1 MAIGM
6 QEPKKSNRRRIL
18 SDRLVRVSKWAEFK
32 RLVNELKPE
41 SIVYNI
47 EQTGISK
54 TREFTSLR
62 LIIPSKNYYVYVDFP
77 KGESLRET
85 GIPIRTDATGTR
97 CIEDDDIRS
106 FLKREL
112 GEKLLVYS
120 YWIT

>member
-1 MAIGM
+1 M
-6 QEPKKSNRRRIL
+6 
-18 SDRLVRVSKWAEFK
+18 SDRLVRVSKWEEFK
-32 RLVNELKPE
+32 RLVKELKPN

-62 LIIPSKNYYVYVDFP
+62 LIIPSKNYYVYIDFP
-77 KGESLRET
+77 KGDALRET
-85 GIPIRTDATGTR
+85 GIPIHMDASGTR
-97 CIEDDDIRS
+97 CLEDEDIRA
-106 FLKREL
+106 FLKKEF

>member
-1 MAIGM
+1 M
-6 QEPKKSNRRRIL
+6 
-18 SDRLVRVSKWAEFK
+18 SDRLVRISKWDEFK

-54 TREFTSLR
+54 AREFTSLR

-77 KGESLRET
+77 RGAALRET
-85 GIPIRTDATGTR
+85 KIPIHKDATGTR
-97 CIEDDDIRS
+97 CIEDDDIRA
-106 FLKREL
+106 FLKKEL
-112 GEKLLVYS
+112 GGKLLVYS

>member
-1 MAIGM
+1 
-6 QEPKKSNRRRIL
+6 
-18 SDRLVRVSKWAEFK
+18 LVRLSKWVEFK
-32 RLVNELKPE
+32 RLVKELKPD

-62 LIIPSKNYYVYVDFP
+62 LILPSKNYYVYIDFP
-77 KGESLRET
+77 KEYALRET
-85 GIPIRTDATGTR
+85 GIPIHKDQSGTR
-97 CIEDDDIRS
+97 CIEDDDIRA

-112 GEKLLVYS
+112 GEKLPVYS

>member
-1 MAIGM
+1 VA
-6 QEPKKSNRRRIL
+6 
-18 SDRLVRVSKWAEFK
+18 KWAEFK
-32 RLVNELKPE
+32 RLVEELKPD

-77 KGESLRET
+77 KGETLRET
-85 GIPIRTDATGTR
+85 GIPIHADKSGTR
-97 CIEDDDIRS
+97 CIEDDDIRA
-106 FLKREL
+106 FLKKQL
-112 GEKLLVYS
+112 GALPVYS

>member
-1 MAIGM
+1 L
-6 QEPKKSNRRRIL
+6 R
-18 SDRLVRVSKWAEFK
+18 DRLVRVAKWAEFK
-32 RLVNELKPE
+32 RLVTELKPD

-77 KGESLRET
+77 KGDALRET
-85 GIPIRTDATGTR
+85 GIQIHSDKSGTR
-97 CIEDDDIRS
+97 CIEDDDIHA
-106 FLKREL
+106 FLKKEFGEL
-112 GEKLLVYS
+112 PVYS

>member
-1 MAIGM
+1 M
-6 QEPKKSNRRRIL
+6 
-18 SDRLVRVSKWAEFK
+18 SDRLVRVSKWVEFR
-32 RLVNELKPE
+32 RLVAELKPE

-77 KGESLRET
+77 KGDALRET
-85 GIPIRTDATGTR
+85 DIPIHADKSGTR
-97 CIEDDDIRS
+97 CIEDDDIRA
-106 FLKREL
+106 FLKKQL
-112 GEKLLVYS
+112 GALPVYS

>member
-1 MAIGM
+1 
-6 QEPKKSNRRRIL
+6 
-18 SDRLVRVSKWAEFK
+18 VSKWVEFK
-32 RLVNELKPE
+32 CLVKELKPD

-77 KGESLRET
+77 KGDALRET
-85 GIPIRTDATGTR
+85 GIPIHNDKTGTR
-97 CIEDDDIRS
+97 CIEDDDIRA

-112 GEKLLVYS
+112 GEKLPIYS

>member
-1 MAIGM
+1 MA
-6 QEPKKSNRRRIL
+6 
-18 SDRLVRVSKWAEFK
+18 KWAEFK
-32 RLVNELKPE
+32 RLVEELKPD

-77 KGESLRET
+77 KGEALRET
-85 GIPIRTDATGTR
+85 GIPIHADKSGTR
-97 CIEDDDIRS
+97 CIEDDDIRA
-106 FLKREL
+106 FLKKQL
-112 GEKLLVYS
+112 GALPVYS

>member
-1 MAIGM
+1 M
-6 QEPKKSNRRRIL
+6 
-18 SDRLVRVSKWAEFK
+18 SDRLVRVAKWAEFK
-32 RLVNELKPE
+32 RLVEELKPD

-77 KGESLRET
+77 KGETLRET
-85 GIPIRTDATGTR
+85 GIPIHADKSGTR
-97 CIEDDDIRS
+97 CIEDDDIRA
-106 FLKREL
+106 FLKKEFGAL
-112 GEKLLVYS
+112 PVYS